1 MNIIFKKNVSVFHM
15 WHVYISP
22 LEFLYFL
29 GNQFYYLYRKISKIY
44 LVKSSDGRGGWFL
57 KGTCTV
63 SQQQFQPRMQITQDF
78 IFDKLICYSYVQEYV
93 IE

>member
-1 MNIIFKKNVSVFHM
+1 MIFKNIAYV
-15 WHVYISP
+15 
-22 LEFLYFL
+22 
-29 GNQFYYLYRKISKIY
+29 
-44 LVKSSDGRGGWFL
+44 
-57 KGTCTV
+57 TV